1 MERKYL
7 NESHRKYSEAC
18 QKEVAEMSRRPLS
31 AELKERQMRH
41 NRENS
46 SNPATQENR
55 K

>member
-1 MERKYL
+1 MEKEYL
-7 NESHRKYSEAC
+7 NESHKRYSQAC
-18 QKEVAEMSRRPLS
+18 QEEVAEMSRRPLS
-31 AELKERQMRH
+31 AELKERQMRR